1 LHRGAN
7 HGRAAIMLKT
17 DSQSGQSRSLFSLPR
32 FQFSLAWLMIA
43 VTAVAILLGV
53 THVFGEFVVA
63 VLFASICCVLPTP
76 LLICAIFAR
85 GDVQAFSIGA
95 LVPWFTMFAWMPGRS
110 GFAIALWLLFLPAL
124 CGIIATLTRR
134 WIQRF
139 GGR

>member
-1 LHRGAN
+1 MPQL
-7 HGRAAIMLKT
+7 
-17 DSQSGQSRSLFSLPR
+17 DPSQSRPSRLFSLPR
-32 FQFSLAWLMIA
+32 FQFSLAWLLIT

-53 THVFGEFVVA
+53 AKFFGGVVVA

-95 LVPWFTMFAWMPGRS
+95 LVPWFTLFAWMPSSS
-110 GFAIALWLLFLPAL
+110 GFSIALWLLVLPVL
-124 CGIIATLTRR
+124 CGVIAAFTRR

>member
-1 LHRGAN
+1 
-7 HGRAAIMLKT
+7 MLKL
-17 DSQSGQSRSLFSLPR
+17 DSDSARSQPRFSLRR
-32 FQFSLAWLMIA
+32 FQFSLAWLLIA

-53 THVFGEFVVA
+53 TRIFGDFVAA

-110 GFAIALWLLFLPAL
+110 GFAIALWLLVLPAL
-124 CGIIATLTRR
+124 CGAIATFTRR
-134 WIQRF
+134 WIQYF
-139 GGR
+139 GRQ